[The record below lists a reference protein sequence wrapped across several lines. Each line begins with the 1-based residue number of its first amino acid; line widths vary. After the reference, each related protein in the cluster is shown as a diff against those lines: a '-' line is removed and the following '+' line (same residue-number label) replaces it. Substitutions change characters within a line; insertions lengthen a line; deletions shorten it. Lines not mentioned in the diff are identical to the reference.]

1 MVTLG
6 YKISGKKYIRVN
18 SKNATWR
25 DKLPVNSKCVHFD
38 QKELMEAVELLL
50 ENIYIKFK
58 NSVYKQ
64 NVGIPIGSD
73 CAQELANL
81 YLLSYEYSYVMSL
94 RDNGHEDSHFLQYP
108 NRYIDDLL
116 SLNDSGYIER
126 VYKDIYPDVMVLNKT
141 NNTPDK
147 ATYLDINIEIINGK
161 FVTKI
166 YDKRRDFNFKIIS
179 LPHISGN
186 VPVTPTYGVFI
197 SQVHRFFTA
206 NNSIEGFYAEVK
218 ALTSKLVKQGFTRN
232 KMKYFLVKYVHNRFL
247 DITFK
252 YWAKFD
258 ICRCF

>member
-1 MVTLG
+1 
-6 YKISGKKYIRVN
+6 
-18 SKNATWR
+18 
-25 DKLPVNSKCVHFD
+25 
-38 QKELMEAVELLL
+38 
-50 ENIYIKFK
+50 
-58 NSVYKQ
+58 
-64 NVGIPIGSD
+64 
-73 CAQELANL
+73 
-81 YLLSYEYSYVMSL
+81 MSL

-197 SQVHRFFTA
+197 IVQAGSGRCVTYRG
-206 NNSIEGFYAEVK
+206 NSWHMVFWDSIVP
-218 ALTSKLVKQGFTRN
+218 
-232 KMKYFLVKYVHNRFL
+232 
-247 DITFK
+247 
-252 YWAKFD
+252 
-258 ICRCF
+258 

>member
-1 MVTLG
+1 
-6 YKISGKKYIRVN
+6 
-18 SKNATWR
+18 
-25 DKLPVNSKCVHFD
+25 
-38 QKELMEAVELLL
+38 
-50 ENIYIKFK
+50 
-58 NSVYKQ
+58 
-64 NVGIPIGSD
+64 
-73 CAQELANL
+73 
-81 YLLSYEYSYVMSL
+81 
-94 RDNGHEDSHFLQYP
+94 
-108 NRYIDDLL
+108 
-116 SLNDSGYIER
+116 
-126 VYKDIYPDVMVLNKT
+126 MVLNKT

-247 DITFK
+247 DITFNTGLNLIIVDVFK
-252 YWAKFD
+252 LLLYSLIFSYTNHILIVCKVSAPV
-258 ICRCF
+258 CRGPPWRTGFRWSSRRSKIFLVCLDRFYGFVVG